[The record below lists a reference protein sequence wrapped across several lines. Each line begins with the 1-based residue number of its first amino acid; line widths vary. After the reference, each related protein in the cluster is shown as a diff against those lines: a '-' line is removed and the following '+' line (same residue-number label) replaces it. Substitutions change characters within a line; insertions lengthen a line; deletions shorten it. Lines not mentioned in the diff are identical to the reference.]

1 MNEEELKKS
10 IDQVSQIFLNL
21 GAHSV
26 QAEVMAQQLVR
37 RARQKSEET
46 GSSFVS
52 ELQALLE
59 TAVHGA
65 QGSLKP
71 ADQGAYPLK
80 NR

>member
-71 ADQGAYPLK
+71 ADQGAYPPK
-80 NR
+80 KH

>member
-71 ADQGAYPLK
+71 ADQGAYPPK

>member
-1 MNEEELKKS
+1 MKEEELQEN
-10 IDQVSQIFLNL
+10 IRQVSQIFLNL
-21 GAHSV
+21 GAHSG

-71 ADQGAYPLK
+71 ADQGVYPPK

>member
-1 MNEEELKKS
+1 MNEEVLKKS

-71 ADQGAYPLK
+71 ADQGAYPPK

>member
-1 MNEEELKKS
+1 MNEEELKKF

-71 ADQGAYPLK
+71 ADQGAYPPK

>member
-1 MNEEELKKS
+1 MNEQEFKES
-10 IDQVSQIFLNL
+10 VDQVSQIFLNL
-21 GAHSV
+21 GAHSG

-37 RARQKSEET
+37 RARQKSEDA

-71 ADQGAYPLK
+71 ADQGAYPPK

>member
-1 MNEEELKKS
+1 MNEQEFKES
-10 IDQVSQIFLNL
+10 VDQVSQIFLNL
-21 GAHSV
+21 GAHSG

-37 RARQKSEET
+37 RARQKSEKT

-71 ADQGAYPLK
+71 ADQGAYPPK

>member
-1 MNEEELKKS
+1 MNEEVLKKS

-59 TAVHGA
+59 TAVNGA

-71 ADQGAYPLK
+71 ADQGAYPPK

>member
-1 MNEEELKKS
+1 MKEHELQEN
-10 IDQVSQIFLNL
+10 IRQVSQIFLNL
-21 GAHSV
+21 GAQSE

-37 RARQKSEET
+37 RARQKSEKA
-46 GSSFVS
+46 GGSFVS

-71 ADQGAYPLK
+71 ADQGAYPPK
-80 NR
+80 KH